1 MSLYIEKGQI
11 HQEDTIVNIYA
22 PNIRVPKY
30 ITQILKD
37 PKWEID
43 NNTII
48 TLLFNNQ
55 LSTMDRSCRQKTIK
69 ETAD

>member
-30 ITQILKD
+30 ITQILTDLK
-37 PKWEID
+37 
-43 NNTII
+43 
-48 TLLFNNQ
+48 
-55 LSTMDRSCRQKTIK
+55 
-69 ETAD
+69 